1 MTKGEPFRS
10 EQEYQTAVARI
21 HEVFF
26 AEEGTP
32 EGDELEMLVN
42 LVEIYAAEH
51 YPIDPPS
58 PIAAIEYYLDQR
70 GVALGNLIPFNGERA
85 KITEDFLG
93 KWDWRTSLS
102 LPTAQ
107 Q

>member
-32 EGDELEMLVN
+32 EGDELEMLVG